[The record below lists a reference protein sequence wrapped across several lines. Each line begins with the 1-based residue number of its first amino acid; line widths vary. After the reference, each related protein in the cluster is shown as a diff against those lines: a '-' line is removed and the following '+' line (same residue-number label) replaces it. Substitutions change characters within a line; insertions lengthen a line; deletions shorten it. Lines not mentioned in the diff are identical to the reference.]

1 MKMRIVTH
9 STLLLAAIIVAGIP
23 ARAETPPPI
32 TIGVLNFDSSY
43 KPLLKDVTAL
53 VTADLSANPQFTLV
67 ERAQLN
73 KVMGEQALGSSGT
86 ISADSAAR
94 IGQLTG
100 AKILVTGHIFKL
112 NREVVVTA
120 SIIGTETGRM
130 FSDTES
136 ANWTNVVALSSNI
149 SARITQ
155 TITDQYTNLVTNEVR
170 SRDEQIERLIQNVKG
185 TRRPSVS
192 LHIVEQSGASP
203 KKRRGKAVQL
213 EKGADADGALNT
225 TETEMGTVLQK
236 AGFKVVDE
244 KSEDRPDVVITGN
257 AVADTEKKR
266 GNLFSCAA
274 LVQIKAQDRQ
284 TGNII
289 SVDRQE
295 STVADMGRQ
304 TAVEKAFANATD
316 TLLERL
322 LPRLAE

>member
-1 MKMRIVTH
+1 MKTTFI
-9 STLLLAAIIVAGIP
+9 LLATVLLAGIP
-23 ARAETPPPI
+23 ARAEAPPPV

-43 KPLLKDVTAL
+43 KPLLKDVTSL

-73 KVMGEQALGSSGT
+73 KVLGEEALGLSGT

-136 ANWTNVVALSSNI
+136 ASWTNVVALSSNI

-192 LHIVEQSGASP
+192 LHIVEQLGAAP
-203 KKRRGKAVQL
+203 KKSRRKPVQL
-213 EKGADADGALNT
+213 EKSADAD
-225 TETEMGTVLQK
+225 
-236 AGFKVVDE
+236 
-244 KSEDRPDVVITGN
+244 
-257 AVADTEKKR
+257 
-266 GNLFSCAA
+266 AA
-274 LVQIKAQDRQ
+274 
-284 TGNII
+284 
-289 SVDRQE
+289 
-295 STVADMGRQ
+295 
-304 TAVEKAFANATD
+304 
-316 TLLERL
+316 
-322 LPRLAE
+322 